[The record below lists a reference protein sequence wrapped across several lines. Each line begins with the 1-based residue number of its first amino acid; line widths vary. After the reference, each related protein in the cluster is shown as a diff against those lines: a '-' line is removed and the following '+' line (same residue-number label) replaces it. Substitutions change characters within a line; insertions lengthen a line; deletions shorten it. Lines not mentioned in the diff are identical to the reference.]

1 MRGRK
6 QRLASNR
13 FALELRSK
21 GQSDALFLLSFPS
34 FPFLFCFRS
43 KNAMQRLAAN
53 VRASPALAAAAAAPR
68 GSAPST
74 SRTAAAPALLPRSS
88 RPASHRLRRS
98 AVVAASAASALD
110 DVADAIDEAT
120 GQKTREIKAQLLD
133 SLFGTERG
141 LSASSEV
148 RKGSREGERGR
159 KREKQE
165 EG

>member
-1 MRGRK
+1 
-6 QRLASNR
+6 
-13 FALELRSK
+13 
-21 GQSDALFLLSFPS
+21 
-34 FPFLFCFRS
+34 
-43 KNAMQRLAAN
+43 
-53 VRASPALAAAAAAPR
+53 
-68 GSAPST
+68 
-74 SRTAAAPALLPRSS
+74 
-88 RPASHRLRRS
+88 
-98 AVVAASAASALD
+98 VVAASAASALD